1 MHHRFSVFFLMLF
14 SCLATISCKKEGN
27 KYDTPVKDIEQF
39 FSETGAPVQQFSFS
53 SAANI
58 NQTTAMG
65 NTFIISAN
73 SFTKKDGSAVTGNI
87 DIKLRECVS
96 KSDLILSNLTTMSG
110 SKFLSTGGIF
120 YLAAYQNDVALS
132 LSNGK
137 TINFFLNS
145 TFGNG
150 QMLHR
155 YYSSSLPLENNSSDV
170 SWTADA
176 DTQMI
181 NLLSSS
187 NQSHYAYVMK
197 NTGWQNAAEPV
208 FSNSSRKKI
217 TIDTGTDYETSNSAV
232 FVSVNGS
239 NTICKAKSVTLGVW
253 EVENFPVNLNV
264 TVLALSKVND
274 SYFFSK
280 SSVIVST
287 DISVPLV
294 MNSITL
300 PALKTELEQL
310 P

>member
-1 MHHRFSVFFLMLF
+1 MNHRFSALLLMLF
-14 SCLATISCKKEGN
+14 ISIATLSCKKEGS

-39 FSETGAPVQQFSFS
+39 FDETGAPVQQFSFS
-53 SAANI
+53 SSANI
-58 NQTTAMG
+58 NQTTAAG
-65 NTFIISAN
+65 NTFMISAG
-73 SFTKKDGSAVTGNI
+73 SFTKTDGSAVSGNI
-87 DIKLRECVS
+87 DIKVRECVS
-96 KSDLILSNLTTMSG
+96 KRDIILSNLTTQSG
-110 SKFLSTGGIF
+110 NKFLTTGGIF

-137 TINFFLNS
+137 TINFFLNAV
-145 TFGNG
+145 FGNG

-187 NQSHYAYVMK
+187 SQSHYAYVMK

-217 TIDTGTDYETSNSAV
+217 TVDTGTDYETSNTAV
-232 FVSVNGS
+232 FVSVDGS

-253 EVENFPVNLNV
+253 EVENFPVNLHV
-264 TVLALSKVND
+264 TVMALAKVND
-274 SYFFSK
+274 NYFFSK
-280 SSVIVST
+280 SSVIVNT
-287 DISVPLV
+287 DVSIPLV

>member
-1 MHHRFSVFFLMLF
+1 MNHRFSALLLMLF
-14 SCLATISCKKEGN
+14 ISIATLSCKKEGS

-39 FSETGAPVQQFSFS
+39 FDETGAPVQQFSFS
-53 SAANI
+53 SSANI
-58 NQTTAMG
+58 NQTTAAG
-65 NTFIISAN
+65 NTFMISAG
-73 SFTKKDGSAVTGNI
+73 SFTKTDGSAVSGNI
-87 DIKLRECVS
+87 DIKVRECVS
-96 KSDLILSNLTTMSG
+96 KRDIILSNLTTQSG
-110 SKFLSTGGIF
+110 NKFLTTGGIF

-137 TINFFLNS
+137 TINFFLNAV
-145 TFGNG
+145 FGNG

-187 NQSHYAYVMK
+187 SQSHYAYVMK

-217 TIDTGTDYETSNSAV
+217 TVDTGTDYETSNTAV
-232 FVSVNGS
+232 FVSVDGS

-253 EVENFPVNLNV
+253 EVENFPVNLHV
-264 TVLALSKVND
+264 TVMALAKVND
-274 SYFFSK
+274 NYFFSK

-287 DISVPLV
+287 DVSIPLV

>member
-1 MHHRFSVFFLMLF
+1 MNHRFSALLLMLF
-14 SCLATISCKKEGN
+14 ISIATLSCKKEGS

-39 FSETGAPVQQFSFS
+39 FDETGAPVQQFSFS
-53 SAANI
+53 SSANI
-58 NQTTAMG
+58 NQTTAAG
-65 NTFIISAN
+65 NTFMISAG
-73 SFTKKDGSAVTGNI
+73 SFTKTDGSAVSGNI
-87 DIKLRECVS
+87 DIKVRECVS
-96 KSDLILSNLTTMSG
+96 KRDIILSNLTTQSG
-110 SKFLSTGGIF
+110 NKFLTTGGIF

-137 TINFFLNS
+137 TINFFLNAV
-145 TFGNG
+145 FGNG

-187 NQSHYAYVMK
+187 SQSHYAYVMK

-217 TIDTGTDYETSNSAV
+217 TVDTGTDYEPSNTAV
-232 FVSVNGS
+232 FVSVDGS

-253 EVENFPVNLNV
+253 EVENFPVNLHV
-264 TVLALSKVND
+264 TVMALAKVND
-274 SYFFSK
+274 NYFFSK

-287 DISVPLV
+287 DVSIPLV

>member
-1 MHHRFSVFFLMLF
+1 M
-14 SCLATISCKKEGN
+14 
-27 KYDTPVKDIEQF
+27 
-39 FSETGAPVQQFSFS
+39 
-53 SAANI
+53 
-58 NQTTAMG
+58 
-65 NTFIISAN
+65 ISAG
-73 SFTKKDGSAVTGNI
+73 SFTKTDGSAVSGNI
-87 DIKLRECVS
+87 DIKVRECVS
-96 KSDLILSNLTTMSG
+96 KRDIILSNLTTQSG
-110 SKFLSTGGIF
+110 NKFLTTGGIF

-137 TINFFLNS
+137 TINFFLNAV
-145 TFGNG
+145 FGNG

-187 NQSHYAYVMK
+187 SQSHYAYVMK

-217 TIDTGTDYETSNSAV
+217 TVDTGTDYETSNTAV
-232 FVSVNGS
+232 FVSVDGS

-253 EVENFPVNLNV
+253 EVENFPVNLHV
-264 TVLALSKVND
+264 TVMALAKVND
-274 SYFFSK
+274 NYFFSK

-287 DISVPLV
+287 DVSIPLV

>member
-1 MHHRFSVFFLMLF
+1 MLF
-14 SCLATISCKKEGN
+14 PTSDDSQCLTLLIFKHSYFLCCVKINYNSVASLLTYTVYLYIIAYKVLNNASSFFCFLSYAIFLSCYYILQKEGN

-137 TINFFLNS
+137 TINFFSILLLA
-145 TFGNG
+145 TD
-150 QMLHR
+150 R
-155 YYSSSLPLENNSSDV
+155 CCIV
-170 SWTADA
+170 ITAVHY
-176 DTQMI
+176 
-181 NLLSSS
+181 LL
-187 NQSHYAYVMK
+187 
-197 NTGWQNAAEPV
+197 
-208 FSNSSRKKI
+208 KI
-217 TIDTGTDYETSNSAV
+217 
-232 FVSVNGS
+232 
-239 NTICKAKSVTLGVW
+239 
-253 EVENFPVNLNV
+253 
-264 TVLALSKVND
+264 
-274 SYFFSK
+274 
-280 SSVIVST
+280 IVAMFHGLLMP
-287 DISVPLV
+287 IH
-294 MNSITL
+294 
-300 PALKTELEQL
+300 K
-310 P
+310 